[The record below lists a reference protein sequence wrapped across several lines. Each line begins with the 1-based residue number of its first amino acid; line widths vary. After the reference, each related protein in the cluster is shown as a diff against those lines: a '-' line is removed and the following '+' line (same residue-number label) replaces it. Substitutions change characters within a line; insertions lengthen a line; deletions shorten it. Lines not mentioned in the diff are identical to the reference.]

1 MRLLLRFG
9 LRHHRRHPLQ
19 TLLTLLGIAAGVA
32 LLVAMQTAQRTAE
45 SAFDQALA
53 TVAGNATHTVTAG
66 PDGLPVAAYAALRRE
81 LGGRGVAPSVRLV
94 ARVGDGETLGERAV
108 LRVLGVD
115 PLADAELRPW
125 AAPGGDGGAFP
136 LGALLTRSGA
146 FVATKA
152 VLARLRVQRGSELL
166 LTIGGRPVR
175 AHCLGELQAPPAI
188 AAGLDDVLLVDI
200 ATAQE
205 WSGRLDRIDR
215 LDLRLAATAGGEEAD
230 RAAEPAAEP
239 ASERERALA
248 AVVRHCGPGARIV
261 ATGAQQGGLGHL
273 ARGFR
278 INLTALSLLSL
289 LVGAF
294 LVHETMRLSVVAR
307 REAFGV
313 LRALG
318 VTGGQLARA
327 VVVETAVLGL
337 LGSAL
342 GALLGAF
349 AAQALLQPLVR
360 TLNDHYA
367 TFSLQQ
373 VRYEPLVLVA
383 CVLVGALVAMAAG
396 LAPAIAAGRVNARDV
411 LVPARAASGE
421 RRRPWAR
428 IAVFTTFAALATALL
443 STVGTRLV
451 QGYLGTL
458 LLVLAAVVVV
468 PPAMGVF
475 LQGVGALVRG
485 CGPFVR
491 YVVRSTAAARP
502 HLGLPVAAMVL
513 ALGTTIGMAT
523 LVGSFRDSVA
533 GWLAQVLPGD
543 VFASVPGGHDDRAQP
558 FAPAIVAAMREVP
571 GVAARTE
578 YHRTVV
584 PMRIAANASAQASA
598 NMQPRPD
605 EEIEVDVVG
614 VRPTPRWSNSF
625 PLLQGDDPRGRTA
638 IANGDGAWISEPL
651 AFRCGLQL
659 GDLLTIR
666 GTAGPARLPI
676 AAIYRDYSN
685 ERGEAIVAASW
696 LQQHVRAPVTALGFE
711 ATPGVD
717 AEPLARALRA
727 AAAAADEQA
736 VSVRVQGELRSSS
749 LQVFDRTFA
758 ITGVMRLLCLCV
770 AFVGIYAAFAALQLE
785 RAGEIGLLRCL
796 GARPRQIGFVVLAQ
810 TALLGLCAGLL
821 ALPLGVLLGHVLAHV
836 INRVSFGWTLVTV
849 SVPWSALG
857 EVLVLAIVAATLAG
871 VQPAWR
877 FARMRPAEGL
887 REA

>member
-45 SAFDQALA
+45 RAFDQALA

-66 PDGLPVAAYAALRRE
+66 PDGLPVEAYASLRRE
-81 LGGRGVAPSVRLV
+81 LGGRGVAPSVRLL
-94 ARVGDGETLGERAV
+94 ARVGDGGSLGERTV

-115 PLADAELRPW
+115 PLADVELRPW
-125 AAPGGDGGAFP
+125 AAPGGGGAFP
-136 LGALLTRSGA
+136 LAELLARAGS
-146 FVATKA
+146 FVATPA
-152 VLARLRVQRGSELL
+152 LLARLGVQRGGELP
-166 LTIGGRPVR
+166 LTIGARPLR
-175 AHCLGELQAPPAI
+175 AHCLGELPVPPAI

-205 WSGRLDRIDR
+205 WSGRLDRVDR
-215 LDLRLAATAGGEEAD
+215 LDLRLELAAD
-230 RAAEPAAEP
+230 RAE
-239 ASERERALA
+239 ERERALA
-248 AVVRHCGPGARIV
+248 AVARHCGPGARIV
-261 ATGAQQGGLGHL
+261 ATGARQGGLGHL

-294 LVHETMRLSVVAR
+294 LVHETMRLSVVSR
-307 REAFGV
+307 HEAFGV

-327 VVVETAVLGL
+327 VVVETALLGL
-337 LGSAL
+337 IGSGL

-367 TFSLQQ
+367 TFSLQE

-383 CVLVGALVAMAAG
+383 CVLIGALVAMAAG
-396 LAPAIAAGRVNARDV
+396 FAPAIAAGRVSARDV

-428 IAVFTTFAALATALL
+428 LVVFASFAGLAAVLL
-443 STVGTRLV
+443 TSVGTRLV

-458 LLVLAAVVVV
+458 MLVLAAVVVV

-475 LQGVGALVRG
+475 LRAVGWLVRG
-485 CGPFVR
+485 SGPFVR

-543 VFASVPGGHDDRAQP
+543 VFVSVPGGHDERAQP
-558 FAPAIVAAMREVP
+558 FAPAIVAAMRAVP

-584 PMRIAANASAQASA
+584 PVRAAASP
-598 NMQPRPD
+598 NED
-605 EEIEVDVVG
+605 EVDVVG
-614 VRPTPRWSNSF
+614 VQPTSRWTTSF
-625 PLLQGDDPRGRTA
+625 PLLQGDDARGRAA
-638 IANGDGAWISEPL
+638 IADGDGAWISEPL
-651 AFRCGLQL
+651 SFRCGLRL
-659 GDLLTIR
+659 GDELTIR
-666 GTAGPARLPI
+666 GAEGPVTLPI

-685 ERGEAIVAASW
+685 ERGEVIVGAAW
-696 LQQHVRAPVTALGFE
+696 LQQHLQAPVTAVGFE
-711 ATPGVD
+711 AASGVD
-717 AEPLARALRA
+717 AERLAATLRA
-727 AAAAADEQA
+727 AAATADTQA

-796 GARPRQIGFVVLAQ
+796 GARPRQIGLVVLGQ

-849 SVPWSALG
+849 SVPWRALG

-871 VQPAWR
+871 LQPAWR

>member
-45 SAFDQALA
+45 RAFDQALA

-81 LGGRGVAPSVRLV
+81 LGGRSVAPSVRLV
-94 ARVGDGETLGERAV
+94 ARTGSGESLGERTV

-115 PLADAELRPW
+115 PLADVELRPW
-125 AAPGGDGGAFP
+125 AAPGGGGSGGAFP
-136 LGALLTRSGA
+136 LGELLTRAGS
-146 FVATKA
+146 FVATPA
-152 VLARLRVQRGSELL
+152 LLARLRVQRGSELS

-175 AHCLGELQAPPAI
+175 AHCLGELPAPPAI

-205 WSGRLDRIDR
+205 WSGRLDRVDR
-215 LDLRLAATAGGEEAD
+215 LDLRLDLAAD
-230 RAAEPAAEP
+230 RAA
-239 ASERERALA
+239 ERERALA
-248 AVVRHCGPGARIV
+248 AVARHCGPGARIV

-337 LGSAL
+337 LGSLL
-342 GALLGAF
+342 GAGLGAF

-383 CVLVGALVAMAAG
+383 CVLIGALVAMAAG
-396 LAPAIAAGRVNARDV
+396 LAPAIAAGRVTARDV
-411 LVPARAASGE
+411 LVPARAAIGE

-428 IAVFTTFAALATALL
+428 IAVFAAFAGLATALL
-443 STVGTRLV
+443 TTVGTRLV

-458 LLVLAAVVVV
+458 MLVLAAVVVV

-475 LQGVGALVRG
+475 LRAVGWLVG
-485 CGPFVR
+485 GSGPFVR

-543 VFASVPGGHDDRAQP
+543 VFVSVPGGHDERAQP
-558 FAPAIVAAMREVP
+558 FAPAIVAALRAVP
-571 GVAARTE
+571 DVAACTE

-584 PMRIAANASAQASA
+584 PMWAATNP
-598 NMQPRPD
+598 NED
-605 EEIEVDVVG
+605 EVDVVG
-614 VRPTPRWSNSF
+614 VLPTARWTTSF
-625 PLLQGDDPRGRTA
+625 PLLQGDDARGRAA

-651 AFRCGLQL
+651 AFRRGLRL
-659 GDLLTIR
+659 GDVLTIR
-666 GTAGPARLPI
+666 GTNGPVTLPI

-685 ERGEAIVAASW
+685 ERGEAIVGVSW
-696 LQQHVRAPVTALGFE
+696 LQQHLPVPVTALSFE
-711 ATPGVD
+711 AAPGVEV
-717 AEPLARALRA
+717 EPLAATLRA
-727 AAAAADEQA
+727 AAATADTQA

-796 GARPRQIGFVVLAQ
+796 GARPRQIGLVVLGQ

-849 SVPWSALG
+849 SVPWPALG
-857 EVLVLAIVAATLAG
+857 EVLALAIVAATLAG
-871 VQPAWR
+871 LQPAWR

>member
-45 SAFDQALA
+45 RAFDQALA

-94 ARVGDGETLGERAV
+94 ARAGSGESLGERTV

-115 PLADAELRPW
+115 PLADVELRPW
-125 AAPGGDGGAFP
+125 AAPGGGGGGSFP
-136 LGALLTRSGA
+136 LGELLTRAGG
-146 FVATKA
+146 FVATPA
-152 VLARLRVQRGSELL
+152 LLARLGVQRGGELP

-175 AHCLGELQAPPAI
+175 AQCLGELPAPPAV
-188 AAGLDDVLLVDI
+188 AAGLDDVLLVDV

-205 WSGRLDRIDR
+205 WSGRPDRIDR
-215 LDLRLAATAGGEEAD
+215 LDLRLD
-230 RAAEPAAEP
+230 LAAERAT
-239 ASERERALA
+239 ERERALA
-248 AVVRHCGPGARIV
+248 AVERHCGPGARIV
-261 ATGAQQGGLGHL
+261 ATGAQQGGLGQL

-327 VVVETAVLGL
+327 VVLETVVLGL

-342 GALLGAF
+342 GAGLGAL

-383 CVLVGALVAMAAG
+383 CVLIGALVAMAAG

-421 RRRPWAR
+421 ARRPWAR
-428 IAVFTTFAALATALL
+428 VVVFAAFAGLATALL
-443 STVGTRLV
+443 ATVGTRLV
-451 QGYLGTL
+451 QGYVGTL

-475 LQGVGALVRG
+475 LRAVGWLVRRS
-485 CGPFVR
+485 GPFVR

-543 VFASVPGGHDDRAQP
+543 VFVSVPGGHDERAQP
-558 FAPAIVAAMREVP
+558 FAPNVVTALCAVP

-578 YHRTVV
+578 YRRTVV
-584 PMRIAANASAQASA
+584 PMRTAANANEQ
-598 NMQPRPD
+598 D
-605 EEIEVDVVG
+605 VDVVG
-614 VRPTPRWSNSF
+614 VQPTRRWTASF
-625 PLLQGDDPRGRTA
+625 PLLQGDDARGRAA
-638 IANGDGAWISEPL
+638 IAAGDGAWISEPM
-651 AFRCGLQL
+651 AFRRGLRV
-659 GDLLTIR
+659 GDVLTIR
-666 GTAGPARLPI
+666 GSDGPVTLPI

-685 ERGEAIVAASW
+685 ERGEVIVGASW
-696 LQQHVRAPVTALGFE
+696 LQQHLRAPVTALSFE
-711 ATPGVD
+711 AAPGVEV
-717 AEPLARALRA
+717 EPLAATLRA
-727 AAAAADEQA
+727 AAATADTQA

-796 GARPRQIGFVVLAQ
+796 GARPRQIGLVVLGQ

-871 VQPAWR
+871 LQPAWR